1 MAHPIGPDFVALQVR
16 DLQASANF
24 YQNILGFL
32 PEATSPPE
40 AVLFKTS
47 PIPLAL
53 RNPLRP
59 VPSTGP
65 LGLGLSLWIACDNAD
80 ELHKTISDRGGI
92 VLGTPADGP
101 FGRFFALQDPDGYV
115 LTFHTNKSR

>member
-1 MAHPIGPDFVALQVR
+1 MAFPIGPDFVALQVR

-32 PEATSPPE
+32 REEKSPPE

-47 PIPLAL
+47 PIPIAL
-53 RNPLRP
+53 RNPFRP
-59 VPSTGP
+59 LPPAGP
-65 LGLGLSLWIACDNAD
+65 LGLGLALWIACDDAD
-80 ELHKTISDRGGI
+80 ELHRNISDRGGT
-92 VLGTPADGP
+92 VVGAPADGP
-101 FGRFFALQDPDGYV
+101 FGRFFALKDPDGYV

>member
-1 MAHPIGPDFVALQVR
+1 MAVAIGPDFVALQVR
-16 DLQASANF
+16 DLQASAIF
-24 YQNILGFL
+24 YQHVLGFS
-32 PEATSPPE
+32 PEVKSPPE

-59 VPSTGP
+59 LPSAGP
-65 LGLGLSLWIACDNAD
+65 LGLGLSLWIACDDAD
-80 ELHKTISDRGGI
+80 ELHRDISDRGGT
-92 VLGTPADGP
+92 VLGAPVDGP